1 LREPIERYAT
11 FSEDV
16 IGVVGPRWR
25 QMSGIKLL
33 NPLLGLPKLQSDA
46 MPAIL
51 TGDEEHEVR

>member
-1 LREPIERYAT
+1 
-11 FSEDV
+11 
-16 IGVVGPRWR
+16 
-25 QMSGIKLL
+25 MSGIKLL